1 MYNYNEMPEVAGFHQ
16 LEIEKVCRIST
27 MLEKMMDV
35 PFLKD
40 RLSLI
45 GGTAINFIYT
55 KPLARLSVDLDFN
68 YRHIDEDDWGEV
80 RTRIDHV
87 IKQVLYTQGY
97 EDADIKIDSSYPLGR
112 MVVYYRNSVGKMDS
126 FQIEIG
132 YMRRFPLLRSDILA
146 DFYHICRND
155 KFKVKTPPKEELFA
169 NKWCTFLRRR
179 SARDLYD
186 VYTIARQDFDMDV
199 FRKCAVVESILMGKP
214 KLNEINVNSFPWN
227 SLHFDN
233 LARMVNLEDN
243 IDYQAIKK
251 DVLDF
256 TQKIT
261 GQLKENEIKMIETFY
276 TQSMFNP
283 DLIDDDGIF
292 NEGLKDHPIIKWK
305 HLKSNRK

>member
-1 MYNYNEMPEVAGFHQ
+1 MYNYNEMPEVTGFHQ

-35 PFLKD
+35 PFLKE

-55 KPLARLSVDLDFN
+55 EPLARLSVDLDFN

-87 IKQVLYTQGY
+87 IKQILHTQGY
-97 EDADIKIDSSYPLGR
+97 ANADIKIDSSYPLGR

-126 FQIEIG
+126 LQIEIG

-186 VYTIARQDFDMDV
+186 VYTIAMQDFDMDV
-199 FRKCAVVESILMGKP
+199 FRKCAVIESILMGKP
-214 KLNEINVNSFPWN
+214 KLTEINVNSLILKS
-227 SLHFDN
+227 SLSDN
-233 LARMVNLEDN
+233 LTRMVNLESNLDN
-243 IDYQAIKK
+243 QAIKK
-251 DVLDF
+251 EVLDF
-256 TQKIT
+256 TEKIT
-261 GQLKENEIKMIETFY
+261 GQLKENEIELIETFY
-276 TQSMFNP
+276 TKSRFDP

-292 NEGLKDHPIIKWK
+292 NEGLKDHSIIKWK
-305 HLKSNRK
+305 HLNANKK

>member
-1 MYNYNEMPEVAGFHQ
+1 MPEVTGFHQ

-35 PFLKD
+35 PFLKE

-55 KPLARLSVDLDFN
+55 EPLARLSVDLDFN

-87 IKQVLYTQGY
+87 IKQILHTQGY
-97 EDADIKIDSSYPLGR
+97 ANADIKIDSSYPLGR
-112 MVVYYRNSVGKMDS
+112 MVVCYRNSVGKMDS

-186 VYTIARQDFDMDV
+186 VYTIAMQDFDMDV
-199 FRKCAVVESILMGKP
+199 FRKCAVIESILMGKP
-214 KLNEINVNSFPWN
+214 KLTEINVNSLILKS
-227 SLHFDN
+227 SLSDN
-233 LARMVNLEDN
+233 LTRMVNLESNLDN
-243 IDYQAIKK
+243 QAIKK
-251 DVLDF
+251 EVLDF
-256 TQKIT
+256 TEKIT
-261 GQLKENEIKMIETFY
+261 GQLKENEIELIETFY
-276 TQSMFNP
+276 TKSRFDP

-292 NEGLKDHPIIKWK
+292 NEGLKDHSIIKWK
-305 HLKSNRK
+305 HLNANKK